1 MSLNYFND
9 LAQVEEAG
17 RKKTAPAGW
26 KPNQQEKHA
35 VRDYAGEGGG
45 GGGPSLPF
53 RIKELQI
60 LPKALGATPAMGM
73 AHPRNDGTNKCDC
86 ALFDPF

>member
-9 LAQVEEAG
+9 LAQFQDGSEVPA
-17 RKKTAPAGW
+17 KNKTAPVGW
-26 KPNQQEKHA
+26 KPSQHEKRT
-35 VRDYAGEGGG
+35 VGDYAGEGGG

-60 LPKALGATPAMGM
+60 LPKA
-73 AHPRNDGTNKCDC
+73 
-86 ALFDPF
+86 